1 MGVFCGF
8 VAFYLTIEFLI
19 FKSQCTHI
27 ELFFIGF
34 TPIVIGQTID
44 DSSKCLLFKE
54 INELAPKGFFKSKN
68 GDF

>member
-27 ELFFIGF
+27 ELF
-34 TPIVIGQTID
+34 
-44 DSSKCLLFKE
+44 LLVLRPLSLGKQLM
-54 INELAPKGFFKSKN
+54 IQANVYYLKK
-68 GDF
+68 